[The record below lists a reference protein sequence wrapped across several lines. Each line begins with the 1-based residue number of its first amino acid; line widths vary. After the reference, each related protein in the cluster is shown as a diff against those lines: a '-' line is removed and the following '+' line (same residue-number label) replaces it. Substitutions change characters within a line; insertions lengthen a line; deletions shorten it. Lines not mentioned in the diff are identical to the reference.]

1 MVIFSHWSN
10 FRKIIVQTQDVLSE
24 VSLGRKACRCLLPFL
39 IGHPDRRIR
48 VEEHCGSVQ
57 ED

>member
-1 MVIFSHWSN
+1 MAIFSHWSN
-10 FRKIIVQTQDVLSE
+10 FRKIIVQIQDVLSD
-24 VSLGRKACRCLLPFL
+24 VSPGRKAYRCLLPFL